1 MLETHDLTVRYAD
14 DTAVDKL
21 NLSLSERE
29 IVTLVGPTG
38 CGKTSVLRA
47 IAGLVAP
54 AAGRIRIGSQWID
67 RNRLVPPEKRGT
79 GLVFQDF
86 ALFPH
91 MSVEENVAFRVRDRA
106 RVASWL
112 AALGL
117 ESHRHAQPET
127 LSGGQKQRVA
137 LARALAHQP
146 ALVLLDEPLSNL
158 DASLKD
164 ELRWT
169 IRDALKTA
177 GVPALWVT
185 HDQTEA
191 LSVGDRLG
199 VMRDG
204 RLEQLADPERCFAE
218 PATRFVAD
226 FLGEASFLP
235 GHQDGQRVET
245 AAGIAQA
252 ATPAPPSGTVDVMVR
267 PDDLVLTSDATGHG
281 RITGIRYEGETHLYT
296 VRLGDGTAL
305 RVRMNHESRLER
317 GESVTARITA
327 AHPLAIFEHTP
338 GTDDAEP
345 PSPALAG

>member
-14 DTAVDKL
+14 HTAVNAV
-21 NLSLSERE
+21 NLSLSDGE

-47 IAGLVAP
+47 IAGLVTP
-54 AAGRIRIGSQWID
+54 SAGRIRIGDQWID
-67 RNRLVPPEKRGT
+67 RNHPVPPEKRRT

-91 MSVEENVAFRVRDRA
+91 MSVEANVAFRVRDPEL
-106 RVASWL
+106 VDSWL

-137 LARALAHQP
+137 LARSLAHQP
-146 ALVLLDEPLSNL
+146 DLVLLDEPLSNL

-199 VMRDG
+199 VMQAG
-204 RLEQLADPERCFAE
+204 QLEQLANPEQCFAA
-218 PATRFVAD
+218 PATRFVAG

-235 GHQDGQRVET
+235 GIQRGERVDT
-245 AAGIAQA
+245 PAGPATA
-252 ATPAPPSGTVDVMVR
+252 ATPASTNRDVDVLVR
-267 PDDLVLTSDATGHG
+267 PDDLSLIPDATANGE
-281 RITGIRYEGETHLYT
+281 ITGIRYEGETRLFT
-296 VRLGDGTAL
+296 VRLVGDTEL
-305 RVRMNHESRLER
+305 RVRTNHETRLEP
-317 GESVTARITA
+317 GQLVAVRITA
-327 AHPLAIFEHTP
+327 AHSLAVFDQQPQAGEPGSPLA
-338 GTDDAEP
+338 AR
-345 PSPALAG
+345 AG